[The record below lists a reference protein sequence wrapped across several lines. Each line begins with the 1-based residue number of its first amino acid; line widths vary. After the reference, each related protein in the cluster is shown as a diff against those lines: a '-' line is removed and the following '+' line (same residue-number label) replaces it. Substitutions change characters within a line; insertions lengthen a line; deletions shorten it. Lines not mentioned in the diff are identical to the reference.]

1 MRWRQT
7 AVWQMEAL
15 CAHSLCI
22 DLDPQ
27 PRQRNGVPDNSPIRH
42 ILVTATQRVAA
53 CSLVCHFCD
62 NSGTALR
69 ECGRK
74 VHNMRTNGTKY
85 RPLLAAK
92 LVVEMMKRARQRR
105 SCRVTDHNRQ
115 PPQQRFSIND
125 VHRHSRPR
133 RNNDDDHDDSSNN
146 DDEDKQE
153 NKDNVDDYDDEEG

>member
-1 MRWRQT
+1 
-7 AVWQMEAL
+7 
-15 CAHSLCI
+15 
-22 DLDPQ
+22 
-27 PRQRNGVPDNSPIRH
+27 
-42 ILVTATQRVAA
+42 
-53 CSLVCHFCD
+53 
-62 NSGTALR
+62 
-69 ECGRK
+69 
-74 VHNMRTNGTKY
+74 MRTNGTRY

-133 RNNDDDHDDSSNN
+133 RKNNDDDSSNS
-146 DDEDKQE
+146 DDENKQE

>member
-1 MRWRQT
+1 
-7 AVWQMEAL
+7 
-15 CAHSLCI
+15 
-22 DLDPQ
+22 
-27 PRQRNGVPDNSPIRH
+27 
-42 ILVTATQRVAA
+42 
-53 CSLVCHFCD
+53 
-62 NSGTALR
+62 
-69 ECGRK
+69 
-74 VHNMRTNGTKY
+74 MRTNGTKY